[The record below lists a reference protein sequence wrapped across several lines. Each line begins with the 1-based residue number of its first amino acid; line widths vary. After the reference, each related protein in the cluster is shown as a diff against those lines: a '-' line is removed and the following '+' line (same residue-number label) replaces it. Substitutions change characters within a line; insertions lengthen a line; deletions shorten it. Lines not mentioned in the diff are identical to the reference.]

1 MAQRSRVA
9 GFLTALVLALGGS
22 VALAAPAS
30 ADSYDCY
37 RYLNLRYHGIDD
49 EHDLACEYGE
59 RGRYELCVDLL
70 DDSGIFRRHA
80 YEACERAD
88 W

>member
-9 GFLTALVLALGGS
+9 GFLTALALALGGS

-37 RYLNLRYHGIDD
+37 RYLDRLYYGIDD
-49 EHDLACEYGE
+49 DHDLACEYGADGHY
-59 RGRYELCVDLL
+59 RLCVELL
-70 DDSGIFRRHA
+70 DDNGIFRRHA
-80 YEACERAD
+80 YEACSRAD

>member
-30 ADSYDCY
+30 ANSYDCY
-37 RYLNLRYHGIDD
+37 RYLDLRYHGI
-49 EHDLACEYGE
+49 ESVHDRACEYGE
-59 RGRYELCVDLL
+59 DGRYHLCVEVL
-70 DDSGIFRRHA
+70 DDHGIFRRHA
-80 YEACERAD
+80 HEACERAD